1 MIDLWWIE
9 AGRNGVLPLD
19 DRRAELWRPTT
30 AWGDPRNKSRYVYR
44 PPLPEIRMSTA
55 PSFGNRTFTISAEIE
70 RADAEQE
77 GCLVTFGD
85 SRSGFALYLL
95 RDRLVFDYNM
105 FGQHLKA
112 ISDKPVPAGKVS
124 VGVAVERLG
133 RVGRA
138 TVLIGGKPCGSVD
151 LPFLVRRHSGGNL
164 NLGCDEGIAVSDDYT
179 APFKFQGRI
188 NELVIDIP
196 KLRGPEAKQ
205 AQQEEAEVEL
215 ARRVIALAGAQS
227 SGWNLRRRP
236 AARPV
241 RSAD

>member
-1 MIDLWWIE
+1 
-9 AGRNGVLPLD
+9 VLPLD

-55 PSFGNRTFTISAEIE
+55 PAFGNRTFTVSAEIE
-70 RADAEQE
+70 RANAEQE
-77 GCLVTFGD
+77 GCIVTFGD

-95 RDRLVFDYNM
+95 RDRLVFDYNL
-105 FGQHLKA
+105 FGQHLKV
-112 ISDKPVPAGKVS
+112 ISDKPVPAGAIS
-124 VGVAVERLG
+124 IGVAVERLG

-179 APFKFQGRI
+179 APFKFQG
-188 NELVIDIP
+188 
-196 KLRGPEAKQ
+196 KLGEVVVEMPERSPTEARQ
-205 AQQEEAEVEL
+205 AARTDVFADL
-215 ARRVIALAGAQS
+215 ARQ
-227 SGWNLRRRP
+227 
-236 AARPV
+236 
-241 RSAD
+241 